1 MRSSQGAALRMI
13 QLYVQKQND
22 INKAQAGTLLSLAK
36 TLGCEMQDLMERSVS
51 IQVLSYEELK
61 RTSRFLQATPIER
74 RSNLLC

>member
-1 MRSSQGAALRMI
+1 MI